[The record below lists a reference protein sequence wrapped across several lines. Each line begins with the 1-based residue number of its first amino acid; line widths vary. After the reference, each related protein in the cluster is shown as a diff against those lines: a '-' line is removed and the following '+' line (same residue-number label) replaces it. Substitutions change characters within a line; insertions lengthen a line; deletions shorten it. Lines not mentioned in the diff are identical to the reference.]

1 MGASNGE
8 GGESSG
14 AAASVMGINNEPP
27 KREKKKITRPLR
39 RDSFQSAV
47 KPGQLRVTARPS
59 HTAVASGITRKKN
72 EPERERINIKHQKLP
87 LRNVRRSSGRTTVK
101 KKHHQQKEDKLP
113 PPPKKND
120 AQSCRRRRPFVRRG
134 HRRRRGRLGRRRRR
148 GSASQGRRCCCRCR
162 CCCCCCRRCDDSN
175 RSKEQRSRNAEHN
188 DSNKHSSLVP
198 VCSHRCVLGVYGV
211 YGVCVCAYAVAC
223 SHFSVAKVRCTLAH

>member
-59 HTAVASGITRKKN
+59 HTAVASGITRKKTS
-72 EPERERINIKHQKLP
+72 PRERE
-87 LRNVRRSSGRTTVK
+87 
-101 KKHHQQKEDKLP
+101 
-113 PPPKKND
+113 
-120 AQSCRRRRPFVRRG
+120 
-134 HRRRRGRLGRRRRR
+134 
-148 GSASQGRRCCCRCR
+148 
-162 CCCCCCRRCDDSN
+162 
-175 RSKEQRSRNAEHN
+175 
-188 DSNKHSSLVP
+188 
-198 VCSHRCVLGVYGV
+198 
-211 YGVCVCAYAVAC
+211 
-223 SHFSVAKVRCTLAH
+223 